1 MGLADLLKIDP
12 NSEEAPDYINHIY
25 EENQKQLDLLNF
37 ILDQLKEDQLEIK
50 AEDKERTSL
59 IELVNKSI
67 NTLQPIINDKKLD
80 LKLDIP
86 EDLRSG

>member
-1 MGLADLLKIDP
+1 M
-12 NSEEAPDYINHIY
+12 
-25 EENQKQLDLLNF
+25 LNF